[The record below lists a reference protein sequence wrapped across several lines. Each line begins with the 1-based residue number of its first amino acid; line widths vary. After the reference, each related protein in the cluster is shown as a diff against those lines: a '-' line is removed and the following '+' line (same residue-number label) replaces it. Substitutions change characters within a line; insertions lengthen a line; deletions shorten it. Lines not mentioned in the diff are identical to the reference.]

1 MNAYP
6 VLGFKTIAAAVA
18 ATGIWTVSRL
28 RSPIKF
34 EMWLLRERGF
44 VVREIRVSFSWRPGR
59 AQRGYEWA
67 MYLTGKSLPVAK
79 PVELPAP
86 DA

>member
-1 MNAYP
+1 MNAYAT
-6 VLGFKTIAAAVA
+6 LGFKTIAAAVA

-28 RSPIKF
+28 RSPIKV

-44 VVREIRVSFSWRPGR
+44 VVREIRFSFSWRPGR

-67 MYLTGKSLPVAK
+67 MYLTGKSLPVTS
-79 PVELPAP
+79 PIELPAP

>member
-6 VLGFKTIAAAVA
+6 VLGFKTIAAACA

-28 RSPIKF
+28 RSPIKI
-34 EMWLLRERGF
+34 ESCLLRERGF

-59 AQRGYEWA
+59 DQRGYEWA
-67 MYLTGKSLPVAK
+67 MYLTGKSLPVA
-79 PVELPAP
+79 PPIEPAAP

>member
-6 VLGFKTIAAAVA
+6 VLGFKTIAAACA

-59 AQRGYEWA
+59 AQAGYEWA
-67 MYLTGKSLPVAK
+67 MYLTGKSLPVTRPA
-79 PVELPAP
+79 ELAAP
-86 DA
+86 ET